1 MLTSTTYS
9 PFAHGDAVSPNISPV
24 DEIPD
29 VSQLQI
35 TQPNSR
41 PDSRAAGANIPVL
54 RREKRRNLIGAATS
68 NILPKKDADYG
79 DGVKNKK
86 NVDTRWDALTGE
98 PTTGARGRPPQVK
111 PSEFTPPGNSIY
123 DTAEDRGMGLRT
135 TGAGMAKGQSSFGDR
150 VKKLKENTMMTGARP
165 EWKGSSGR
173 STIVPPVADQVV
185 DRPIL
190 EIPRKSSKRATSP
203 RNVGSGASI
212 PVSVILSGQSETSI
226 VSPPASGYA
235 GPIRKPLSPPQQGR
249 NSPPRYL
256 TSPTS
261 LSPQASNVPTQSYSS
276 TTLESRSPNQYTT
289 PMSSQG
295 QRQPLSGSSEDHVN
309 QLKRKDSISSIERQF
324 RETLKDVNF
333 PKASR
338 ELPVSRFSVTTYATS
353 TADSTPRVSA
363 DDFPPMPTLPQE
375 ITPIVNRRRPQIGG
389 SFDSTK
395 ATTRKAVPGSPVFI
409 SMSNRDSASWRN
421 SKMLP
426 KSPPEAASVDLI
438 TSLQAQLD
446 NLAHRRANIEK
457 SIHQMTQLM
466 PSDPLAR
473 GMEARRQA
481 EEKKKVEILKEDLA
495 DVVREEHDLGLRLH
509 RALKRR
515 DQNSVYEPT
524 GLWVRRVTG

>member
-1 MLTSTTYS
+1 MS
-9 PFAHGDAVSPNISPV
+9 PDISPV
-24 DEIPD
+24 DEMPD

-35 TQPNSR
+35 AQQNSR
-41 PDSRAAGANIPVL
+41 PDSRTAGTNIPVL
-54 RREKRRNLIGAATS
+54 RREKRRNQIGAAATNLLS
-68 NILPKKDADYG
+68 KKDADYG
-79 DGVKNKK
+79 DGIRNKK
-86 NVDTRWDALTGE
+86 NIDTRWDTLTGE
-98 PTTGARGRPPQVK
+98 PTTSERGRPPQVK
-111 PSEFTPPGNSIY
+111 PSEFAPPGNSIY

-135 TGAGMAKGQSSFGDR
+135 TGTGMAKGQSSFGER
-150 VKKLKENTMMTGARP
+150 VKKLKENTMITGARP

-190 EIPRKSSKRATSP
+190 DIPRKSSKRTTSP
-203 RNVGSGASI
+203 RNTGSGAST
-212 PVSVILSGQSETSI
+212 PVSVIPYGQAETSI
-226 VSPPASGYA
+226 VAPPASGYA
-235 GPIRKPLSPPQQGR
+235 GPNRKPLSPPQEGQS
-249 NSPPRYL
+249 SPPRYL
-256 TSPTS
+256 TSPTA
-261 LSPQASNVPTQSYSS
+261 LSPQTSNVPTQSYSS
-276 TTLESRSPNQYTT
+276 SAFDSRSPNQYTT

-324 RETLKDVNF
+324 REALKDVNL

-338 ELPVSRFSVTTYATS
+338 EQPVSRFSVTTYATS

-363 DDFPPMPTLPQE
+363 DEFPPMPTPPQE

-389 SFDSTK
+389 GSFDSTK
-395 ATTRKAVPGSPVFI
+395 ATARKAVPGSPVFI
-409 SMSNRDSASWRN
+409 SMSNRDSSASWRN

-446 NLAHRRANIEK
+446 NLAHRRVNIQK

-466 PSDPLAR
+466 PTDPLAR

-481 EEKKKVEILKEDLA
+481 EEKEKVEILKEDLA

-515 DQNSVYEPT
+515 DQNAVYEPT
-524 GLWVRRVTG
+524 GLWVRRITG